1 MTEEKEDE
9 GFHTDPSNSQFIE
22 YSNYKETSEDNDGE
36 NRNVPEN
43 EKASVFST
51 SITIL
56 KSMIG
61 CGILSFP
68 FIFKNLGIYYG
79 TIALI
84 ISVYISVC
92 SISLLMRAKDVT
104 QRYSY
109 SIYSKFVF
117 GKKGYLI
124 MKFSIIL
131 TMFLL
136 CIIYLKIFGNI
147 LKTLVLLFFKD
158 NGKFYFKENFFLILV
173 ALILLPLMFK
183 KDISALRKY
192 AFIGVICIFI
202 FIFTVFITFFIKFK
216 NNEIKYIITPDM
228 LYPKGNFAQFF
239 ASFSAIINSLSFHQN
254 CFPIY
259 LQIKQRNST
268 NMIKATMYAAVIT
281 GIIYWFTGLLGYS
294 MYGNLIN
301 DILIT
306 YFYNDI
312 QTNMNKNKIISF
324 ILIISEVAFFLQA
337 SFSLPLLFFSLK
349 SSLFNLLIS
358 NNESEKKNNEIEL
371 EETNNL
377 SNKLVKKDNEEKSNN
392 NLFKKNLIIVVT
404 YCLILIFG
412 IFFEK
417 VLVVEN
423 IVGSTANNMLI
434 FLGPAI
440 FVIKLDK
447 TKGINCSKINARIIL
462 LLGLILISA
471 FFYFQIKK

>member
-1 MTEEKEDE
+1 
-9 GFHTDPSNSQFIE
+9 
-22 YSNYKETSEDNDGE
+22 
-36 NRNVPEN
+36 
-43 EKASVFST
+43 
-51 SITIL
+51 
-56 KSMIG
+56 
-61 CGILSFP
+61 
-68 FIFKNLGIYYG
+68 
-79 TIALI
+79 
-84 ISVYISVC
+84 
-92 SISLLMRAKDVT
+92 
-104 QRYSY
+104 
-109 SIYSKFVF
+109 
-117 GKKGYLI
+117 
-124 MKFSIIL
+124 
-131 TMFLL
+131 
-136 CIIYLKIFGNI
+136 
-147 LKTLVLLFFKD
+147 
-158 NGKFYFKENFFLILV
+158 
-173 ALILLPLMFK
+173 MFK
-183 KDISALRKY
+183 KDISALRKF
-192 AFIGVICIFI
+192 AFIGVISVLIFI
-202 FIFTVFITFFIKFK
+202 FSVILAFFIKFK
-216 NNEIKYIITPDM
+216 NNEIKNIITSDM
-228 LYPKGNFAQFF
+228 LYPKGNYAQFF

-259 LQIKQRNST
+259 LQIKERNS
-268 NMIKATMYAAVIT
+268 NKMIKATFFAAIVT
-281 GIIYWFTGLLGYS
+281 GIIYWIIAILGYS
-294 MYGNLIN
+294 MYGNVIN
-301 DILIT
+301 DVLIT

-312 QTNMNKNKIISF
+312 QTNLNKNKIISF
-324 ILIISEVAFFLQA
+324 ILIISEITFFLQA
-337 SFSLPLLFFSLK
+337 SFSLPLLFFALK

-358 NNESEKKNNEIEL
+358 NKSEKKNNEIEL